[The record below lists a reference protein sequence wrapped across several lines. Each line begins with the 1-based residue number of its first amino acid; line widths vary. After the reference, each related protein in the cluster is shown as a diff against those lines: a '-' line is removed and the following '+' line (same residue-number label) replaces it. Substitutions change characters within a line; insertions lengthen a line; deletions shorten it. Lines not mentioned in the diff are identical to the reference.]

1 MKPLSEC
8 ITEAMNVFDNEFTVE
23 DIRRILSEK
32 GIKKYE
38 IENDEDVITIILD
51 KKEVNSFVD
60 LISVISMEIGVR
72 KLNLKLYVTG
82 DLTKSKP
89 EIYINKY

>member
-23 DIRRILSEK
+23 DIRKILSEM
-32 GIKKYE
+32 GINKYE
-38 IENDEDVITIILD
+38 IENDGDVITIILD
-51 KKEVNSFVD
+51 KKEVNGFVD
-60 LISVISMEIGVR
+60 LISVISMEIGIR

>member
-23 DIRRILSEK
+23 DIRKILSEK

-38 IENDEDVITIILD
+38 IENDGDVITIILD
-51 KKEVNSFVD
+51 KKEVNGFVD
-60 LISVISMEIGVR
+60 LISVISMEIGIR